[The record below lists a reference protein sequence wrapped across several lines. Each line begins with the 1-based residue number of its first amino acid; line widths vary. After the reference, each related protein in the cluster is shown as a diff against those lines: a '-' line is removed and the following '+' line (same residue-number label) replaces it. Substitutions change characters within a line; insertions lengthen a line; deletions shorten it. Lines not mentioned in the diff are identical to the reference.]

1 MAIWSFLFAALSGCG
16 IAFLGV
22 LQEGTANDADST
34 IWQFYWSETQE
45 SEQAAAVLFLHG
57 SMAEDCARRFG

>member
-1 MAIWSFLFAALSGCG
+1 MNLSIWSFLFAAVSGCG

-34 IWQFYWSETQE
+34 IWQFYWSATTDTGER
-45 SEQAAAVLFLHG
+45 SCSDNAMSVWI
-57 SMAEDCARRFG
+57 SV